1 MARNKRTKTVV
12 QALDA
17 HSLLARTLLE
27 AGSHSGA
34 DDNMEIYYSDED
46 SQPEEK
52 SLGDNEGEEED
63 EVDDEEVVVIPSPQ
77 PTVVKKRKRSS
88 KNKSKE
94 FSIGVSQ

>member
-46 SQPEEK
+46 SQSEEK
-52 SLGDNEGEEED
+52 VSE
-63 EVDDEEVVVIPSPQ
+63 
-77 PTVVKKRKRSS
+77 TTRKRRKMRLTMKRLLLSPVL
-88 KNKSKE
+88 NLPL
-94 FSIGVSQ
+94 